1 MLEQWYGIMPNK
13 VLYSKELTDKQ
24 KLLYC
29 LISSLCAEKW
39 YCRATNEFIAN
50 KLWATD
56 RTIREHISELQAK
69 WFITVEFKNN
79 NERFIRLADGEE
91 ENFQGGGRNL
101 PGGEEEN
108 FHPYNIYTNITNI
121 ITVEKIFSSYYWK
134 TKWIDEKRCTKLI
147 NDKLKQWITLEDIRI
162 SMVLYNTECRM
173 KEFKYTRLFE
183 NRIVW
188 VQKLTADDIED
199 TLTRLIRQHKERK
212 KSDPKRWNRKPAKDL
227 WKELWDTFWIDRI
240 NKIYRDEDTSTNI
253 LHFT

>member
-1 MLEQWYGIMPNK
+1 MLEQGYWIMPNK
-13 VLYSKELTDKQ
+13 VLYSTELNDKQ
-24 KLLYC
+24 KLLFC
-29 LISSLCAEKW
+29 VISSLCAEKW
-39 YCRATNEFIAN
+39 HCRATNEYLWELLWVN
-50 KLWATD
+50 KL
-56 RTIREHISELQAK
+56 TISRNISELQEK
-69 WFITVEFKNN
+69 GFISIEVINR
-79 NERFIRLADGEE
+79 NERKIRID
-91 ENFQGGGRNL
+91 ENIKGDWQKRQGGID
-101 PGGEEEN
+101 EN
-108 FHPYNIYTNITNI
+108 INPLYIYTNITNI
-121 ITVEKIFSSYYWK
+121 ITIEKIFSSYYWK

-212 KSDPKRWNRKPAKDL
+212 KTDPKRWNRKPAKDL
-227 WKELWDTFWIDRI
+227 RKELWDTFWVDRI